1 MYGVRNHSVNFPAG
15 YNNYGK
21 NNPAQNPTESHNTAD
36 EKRTGRT
43 DQILFSSVK
52 RKENDSLS
60 NLSEEAKSYL
70 ATLQEKYPGYSFTI
84 AEYETDEEASRLLSQ
99 GKGEINVLITPD
111 LLEKMATDETARAKY
126 EGIIDGAKDQFAEI
140 KNNLTEGGKSIVK
153 RLGITV
159 NADGTTSFYATLT
172 HGITG
177 EDGSKTIKSSL
188 VSEFTDMLNA
198 LAESR
203 QKMLD
208 TSKDDPDKPVDKEKQ
223 KEKSVMPPK
232 SFEKYRKEPDPY
244 STEEDYGDLPPESFE
259 KYRKKEEPYS
269 TEEDFGTLPPE
280 SFKKYQEEASAAA
293 DTKSAGEEMNY
304 SV

>member
-15 YNNYGK
+15 YKNYGK
-21 NNPAQNPTESHNTAD
+21 NNPAQNPTEAHRSAQ
-36 EKRTGRT
+36 EKSAGRT
-43 DQILFSSVK
+43 DQILFSAVK
-52 RKENDSLS
+52 RKDNDALS

-84 AEYETDEEASRLLSQ
+84 ADYETEEEASRLLSQ
-99 GKGEINVLITPD
+99 GDGEINVLITPD

-126 EGIIDGAKDQFAEI
+126 EGVIDGAKDQFAEI
-140 KNNLTEGGKSIVK
+140 EDQLSEAGKSVIK
-153 RLGITV
+153 RLGFTV
-159 NADGTTSFYATLT
+159 NADGTTSFYATLKR
-172 HGITG
+172 GITG
-177 EDGSKTIKSSL
+177 EDGGKTVKSSL

-203 QKMLD
+203 KKMLEK
-208 TSKDDPDKPVDKEKQ
+208 SKDDPDKPVDKAEQ

-259 KYRKKEEPYS
+259 KYRKKEEPYP

-280 SFKKYQEEASAAA
+280 SFKKYQEEASVDAEA
-293 DTKSAGEEMNY
+293 KSAGEEMNY

>member
-15 YNNYGK
+15 YNNHGK
-21 NNPAQNPTESHNTAD
+21 HNPAQNPTESHNTAD

-70 ATLQEKYPGYSFTI
+70 ATLQEKYPSYSFTI
-84 AEYETDEEASRLLSQ
+84 ADYETDEEASRLLSQ
-99 GKGEINVLITPD
+99 GTGEINVLITPD

-126 EGIIDGAKDQFAEI
+126 EGIIDGAKEQFDKI
-140 KNNLTEGGKSIVK
+140 KEDLSDGAKSIIK
-153 RLGITV
+153 RMGITV
-159 NADGTTSFYATLT
+159 NADGTTSIYAMLK

-177 EDGSKTIKSSL
+177 EDGSRTVKSSL

-203 QKMLD
+203 QKMLEE
-208 TSKDDPDKPVDKEKQ
+208 SKDDPDKPVDKEKQ

-232 SFEKYRKEPDPY
+232 SFEKYRKEPEPY

-259 KYRKKEEPYS
+259 KYRKEDDSYS
-269 TEEDFGTLPPE
+269 AEEDYGTLPPE
-280 SFKKYQEEASAAA
+280 SFKKYQEEASA
-293 DTKSAGEEMNY
+293 DTSAKSAGEEMNY